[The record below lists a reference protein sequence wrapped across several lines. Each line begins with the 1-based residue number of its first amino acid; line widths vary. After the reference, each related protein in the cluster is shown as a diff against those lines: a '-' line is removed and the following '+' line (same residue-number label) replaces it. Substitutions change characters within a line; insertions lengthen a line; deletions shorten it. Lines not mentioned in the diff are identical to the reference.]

1 MEKTIKL
8 ANESGL
14 HARPAGLLVNETKKY
29 ESDIQIKHEDKT
41 VNAKSIMN
49 LLSLGLDKGS
59 EITIITN
66 GSDEKEALD
75 AIVNLLENNLD

>member
-14 HARPAGLLVNETKKY
+14 HARPAGMLVSQAKKY
-29 ESDIQIKHEDKT
+29 ESDIQIKHEEKT

-49 LLSLGLDKGS
+49 LLSLGLDQGS
-59 EITIITN
+59 EITIITK

-75 AIVNLLENNLD
+75 AIVNILENKLD

>member
-1 MEKTIKL
+1 MEKNIKL
-8 ANESGL
+8 VNESGL
-14 HARPAGLLVNETKKY
+14 HARPAGVLVNEAKKY
-29 ESDIQIKHEDKT
+29 ESDIQIKYGDKT

-66 GSDEKEALD
+66 GSDEEEALN
-75 AIVNLLENNLD
+75 ALSNLLENELD